1 MPNYSVDTSAIL
13 DAWVRHYPI
22 DTFPS
27 FWSNFEKFIKTNIGI
42 ASELIRHELSVKDDG
57 CIKWFKENK
66 LEDFFRPIDDAV
78 QNNVSVLMQ
87 NPNYQRLV
95 EDRKGTNGADPF
107 VIALAQS
114 ENLIVVTG
122 EKATMNISKPKIPD
136 VCRDLNIQC
145 ISILELMRKE
155 GWKF

>member
-1 MPNYSVDTSAIL
+1 MSNYSIDTSSIL
-13 DAWVRHYPI
+13 DAWVRYYPL

-27 FWSNFEKFIKTNIGI
+27 FWTNFSLFAKNKIGI
-42 ASELIRHELSVKDDG
+42 ATELIKHEISNKDDG

-66 LEDFFRPIDDAV
+66 LDDFFVPID
-78 QNNVSVLMQ
+78 NNIQSYVTELMK

-114 ENLIVVTG
+114 QNLIVVTG
-122 EKATMNISKPKIPD
+122 EKATNNLSKPKIPD
-136 VCRDLNIQC
+136 VCKDIGINC
-145 ISILELMRKE
+145 ITILELMRKE